1 MRYERH
7 EPRTRSTRRLLGAA
21 LGTALF
27 GGLLVVGCRGRDG
40 GSTGGGGMGGG
51 EPYRQVA
58 GGNPDRGKVA
68 IQTFGCGACHMI
80 PGIDGA
86 QGTVGP
92 PLMYFG
98 RRVYIAG
105 EVPNTTAF
113 LMQWIQ
119 SPQSIEPKTDM
130 PTLGVN
136 ESQARDIAAYLYT
149 LR

>member
-1 MRYERH
+1 MRYECH
-7 EPRTRSTRRLLGAA
+7 FRRVRLMRALLGAA
-21 LGTALF
+21 LV
-27 GGLLVVGCRGRDG
+27 GLLFAGCRGSDG

-58 GGNPDRGKVA
+58 GGNADRGKAA
-68 IQTFGCGACHMI
+68 IQSFGCGSCHMI
-80 PGIDGA
+80 PGIDNA
-86 QGTVGP
+86 RGTVGP

-105 EVPNTTAF
+105 EVPNTPAL

-119 SPQSIEPKTDM
+119 SPQSIEPKTVM

-136 ESQARDIAAYLYT
+136 ESEARDMAAYLYT

>member
-1 MRYERH
+1 MRYEDLFR
-7 EPRTRSTRRLLGAA
+7 RARSTLRFLGATAIGLLG
-21 LGTALF
+21 
-27 GGLLVVGCRGRDG
+27 VGCRGSDG
-40 GSTGGGGMGGG
+40 GSTSGGGMGGG

-58 GGNPDRGKVA
+58 GGNADRGKA
-68 IQTFGCGACHMI
+68 SIKSFGCGSCHMI
-80 PGIDGA
+80 PGIADA
-86 QGTVGP
+86 RGTVGP

-105 EVPNTTAF
+105 EVPNTPEL

-119 SPQSIEPKTDM
+119 SPQSIEPKTAM

-136 ESQARDIAAYLYT
+136 ESEARDMAAYLYT

>member
-1 MRYERH
+1 MRH
-7 EPRTRSTRRLLGAA
+7 ELHFRVIGHGLRLLGAGLGA
-21 LGTALF
+21 GLLFAGCGGSDGGGTA
-27 GGLLVVGCRGRDG
+27 
-40 GSTGGGGMGGG
+40 GGGMGGG

-58 GGNPDRGKVA
+58 GGNADRGKKA
-68 IQTFGCGACHMI
+68 IQAFGCGSCHMI

-86 QGTVGP
+86 RGTVGP

-105 EVPNTTAF
+105 EVPNTPAL

-119 SPQSIEPKTDM
+119 SPQSIEPRTVM

-136 ESQARDIAAYLYT
+136 ERQARDMAAYLYT

>member
-1 MRYERH
+1 
-7 EPRTRSTRRLLGAA
+7 
-21 LGTALF
+21 
-27 GGLLVVGCRGRDG
+27 
-40 GSTGGGGMGGG
+40 MGGG

-58 GGNPDRGKVA
+58 GGDANRGKRA
-68 IQTFGCGACHMI
+68 IQAFGCGACHMI
-80 PGIDGA
+80 PGIGDA
-86 QGTVGP
+86 QGMVGP

-119 SPQSIEPKTDM
+119 SPQSIEPNTAM
-130 PTLGVN
+130 PALGVN

>member
-1 MRYERH
+1 MSYERLFH
-7 EPRTRSTRRLLGAA
+7 HAQSVWWFLGAA
-21 LGTALF
+21 LA
-27 GGLLVVGCRGRDG
+27 GGLLLTGCGGSDG
-40 GSTGGGGMGGG
+40 GGTGGGGMGGG

-58 GGNPDRGKVA
+58 GGNASRGKQA
-68 IQTFGCGACHMI
+68 IQAFGCGSCHMI

-105 EVPNTTAF
+105 EVPNTPAL

-119 SPQSIEPKTDM
+119 SPQSIEPKTVM
-130 PTLGVN
+130 PALGVT
-136 ESQARDIAAYLYT
+136 ESQARDMAAYLYT